1 MKHRWL
7 LLVLVVGLR
16 SALACEGI
24 VVTQAWLREP
34 PPGAAMAAAYFILT
48 NHGSNEVTVTG
59 ISSVDFEHVSL
70 HETRYVN
77 GSASMRPIGELVVP
91 SASEYRA
98 EPGGAHVMLGGPRV
112 ALNEGATVRLDLIC
126 NPGPA
131 LEFVVPVRR
140 HAPAISAD
148 GG

>member
-1 MKHRWL
+1 MKHCSL
-7 LLVLVVGLR
+7 IFVFVVGLR
-16 SALACEGI
+16 SALACDGL

-48 NHGSNEVTVTG
+48 NQGSDEVTVTG

-70 HETRYVN
+70 HETHYVN
-77 GSASMRPIGELVVP
+77 GRASMRPIARFAVAPAG
-91 SASEYRA
+91 EYRA

-112 ALNEGATVRLDLIC
+112 ALNEGTTVRLDLIC
-126 NPGPA
+126 NPDRA

-140 HAPAISAD
+140 QAPAIRASGD
-148 GG
+148 